1 MFFFFV
7 GGLEQQVRQV
17 VKSGVG
23 RCINCGSRADMVEY
37 DKVLKLFFVPVWR
50 WPGKEPLL
58 YCDNCKF
65 LFPRS
70 YSLPPNADAGT
81 PLPPAVSDALRCRFC
96 DRVVESDFR
105 FCPFCGSEL

>member
-23 RCINCGSRADMVEY
+23 KCINCGSRLDLVDY
-37 DKVLKLFFVPVWR
+37 DNVLKLFFVPVWR
-50 WPGKEPLL
+50 WQGKDPLL
-58 YCDNCKF
+58 YCENCKF
-65 LFPRS
+65 FPRA
-70 YSLPPNADAGT
+70 YSLPHSSGIGSPS
-81 PLPPAVSDALRCRFC
+81 PPAVPDALRCRFC
-96 DRVVESDFR
+96 DRIMEADFR